1 MNVHLDVATALP
13 ELNVVKS
20 KVGMMLHLKIEKP
33 GVVFAQAGERFKQ
46 VKSAAGKTALSR
58 ADYVPL
64 AAPIS

>member
-13 ELNVVKS
+13 ERNVGKS

-46 VKSAAGKTALSR
+46 VKSRGRKKR
-58 ADYVPL
+58 R
-64 AAPIS
+64 